1 MYRILS
7 EKFSEFEKPQILQR
21 MYELITVFAAQ
32 FFRSFWLLLFSL
44 LLIAKSW
51 ILHKLLKLYSDLL
64 DPWNK

>member
-7 EKFSEFEKPQILQR
+7 EKFSFEKPQILQR

-32 FFRSFWLLLFSL
+32 FFRSFWLLLFSF

-51 ILHKLLKLYSDLL
+51 ILHKLYSDFT
-64 DPWNK
+64 